1 MPSSYVEGCII
12 DGIVLFISSSCFH
25 KAFLQSC
32 SLCSI
37 VKDSEGEVAR
47 LCPAL
52 CNPTDCSPPGSS
64 IYGILQARIL
74 EWVGIS
80 FSWGS
85 SRPRDWS
92 QVSRIAVTLYPL
104 SHQGITVERYSLQM
118 LFNPFRGFRYGSE
131 KPWVIQHFILSGPA
145 DDTKDTFCEQNPLVK
160 FVCLE
165 HGDIILLLVPGDSE
179 LTGRWEALFARW
191 VAAR

>member
-1 MPSSYVEGCII
+1 MKGKSLGC
-12 DGIVLFISSSCFH
+12 VQLF
-25 KAFLQSC
+25 ATPRT
-32 SLCSI
+32 
-37 VKDSEGEVAR
+37 VAR
-47 LCPAL
+47 QAPPSMEFSKQEYWSGLAFP
-52 CNPTDCSPPGSS
+52 SPGE
-64 IYGILQARIL
+64 R
-74 EWVGIS
+74 
-80 FSWGS
+80 S

-92 QVSRIAVTLYPL
+92 QVSRIAGTLYPL

-131 KPWVIQHFILSGPA
+131 KPCVIQHFILSGPA

-179 LTGRWEALFARW
+179 LTGRWEALFALVSSCKIGVVLSRGG
-191 VAAR
+191 VGGSGVSGK